1 MPELQVTVKV
11 LRFRLNAKFPEYAK
25 PSDSCFDIFAA
36 DFCELKPGDVATIPT
51 GIGLQA
57 PKGWGFQILDRSG
70 LASKGITRR
79 GGVIDNGYTGEI
91 KVVLVNESQQPF
103 LVELGDKIAQ
113 VKLERIYHADFVQ
126 VNAFDATDR
135 GNAGFGST
143 GYKGSVQ

>member
-1 MPELQVTVKV
+1 
-11 LRFRLNAKFPEYAK
+11 
-25 PSDSCFDIFAA
+25 
-36 DFCELKPGDVATIPT
+36 VATIPT